1 MFTCSRLIISRMY
14 CNNCGERGH
23 VFKDCRHPIMS
34 CGLILLDSTSLP
46 CDPETMK
53 ILMVHRK
60 HSMAFTE
67 FVRGKYEVSDL
78 IFIQK
83 LMTNM
88 TFEEHS
94 IIKNSEFQNV
104 WTFHWGVGRDH
115 HSHEYETSKQ
125 KFITLDLSS
134 LIIGGYSE
142 SEWGFPKGRRQH
154 RESDLN
160 CAIREFGE
168 ETEITRES
176 YTICKNLILEE
187 SFKGTNGINYKHL
200 YYIAIS
206 KETITPNSIMSR
218 EQEREICQVKWM
230 SLKEC
235 SETTR
240 PHYTERQQ
248 LIKQLESTVRMFHT

>member
-1 MFTCSRLIISRMY
+1 MY
-14 CNNCGERGH
+14 CNNCGEKGH
-23 VFKDCRHPIMS
+23 VFRDCRHPIMS

-46 CDPETMK
+46 CDPELMK
-53 ILMVHRK
+53 ILMVQRK

-67 FVRGKYEVSDL
+67 FVRGKYEIGDL
-78 IFIQK
+78 DFIRR
-83 LMTNM
+83 LLSNM
-88 TFEEHS
+88 TFEEHNL
-94 IIKNSEFQNV
+94 IENSDFQDV

-115 HSHEYETSKQ
+115 HSHEYETSRQ
-125 KFITLDLSS
+125 KFLSLDFTNLTS
-134 LIIGGYSE
+134 GGYPE

-154 RESDLN
+154 READLN

-168 ETEITRES
+168 ETEIPRES

-206 KETITPNSIMSR
+206 KESITPNLIMSR
-218 EQEREICQVKWM
+218 EQEREICKVKWM

-240 PHYTERQQ
+240 PHYTDRHQ
-248 LIKQLESTVRMFHT
+248 LIKQLQSTVRMFHT